1 MIVIYNASQK
11 LKSYVFLFNADSA
24 VCANSRTTKTENL
37 LVRMLMTTH
46 VRPMHSLT

>member
-24 VCANSRTTKTENL
+24 CVPIQEQQRQKIRLYEC
-37 LVRMLMTTH
+37 
-46 VRPMHSLT
+46 